1 MWEVGDASVKP
12 EIVEPNPGA
21 LIESLRAF
29 GYSLRTA
36 IADLIDNSISA
47 GSRNIHLA
55 FHWAGSDSYILLEDD
70 GGGMTEAV
78 LKEAMRL
85 GSRSPVEVRAPHDLG
100 RFGLGMKT
108 ASFSQCRR
116 LTVTSRMKGAKQI
129 TRRWDLDHVV
139 RRQKWEL
146 LAHPADGSETRLPTF
161 EHGTAVLWEC
171 MDRVVPPGTKAGDD
185 KRMHRYWEMAEE
197 VKQHLRV
204 VFHRCIE
211 GGSAPRIYFN
221 RNRLTPWD
229 PFKHGGFLNEENL
242 LLDGVA
248 VQVRAFVLPH
258 PSKLSPDE
266 QKEAEGLRGWPG
278 QQGFYVY
285 RADRLL
291 VAGDWL
297 GLGFLKEDHHRL
309 ARLQVVIPNSMDSA
323 WTIDV
328 RKSRAAPP
336 PALRERLHDLAK
348 ITRNRAA
355 DVFRHRGKL
364 IGKHAQ
370 DPGALWQR
378 RVKNNRVFF
387 TVNREHPLVVAAMGG
402 GAHDAVSGLL
412 RLLEETV
419 PAQTIVIDNSERPDS
434 ISKPFE
440 HADEAE
446 VMTVLR
452 QVYASL
458 RTVAMLDPAAAR
470 QRLSTMEVFSAYPT
484 LIAALPDNLSSGDS

>member
-1 MWEVGDASVKP
+1 MKS
-12 EIVEPNPGA
+12 EIVEPNPAA

-47 GSRNIHLA
+47 GASSIHLT
-55 FHWAGSDSYILLEDD
+55 FHWGGSDSYILLEDD
-70 GGGMTEAV
+70 GCGMTEAV
-78 LKEAMRL
+78 LREAMRL
-85 GSRSPVEVRAPHDLG
+85 GSRSPLEARGPHDLG
-100 RFGLGMKT
+100 RFGLGLKT

-116 LTVTSRMKGAKQI
+116 VTVTSRSTGARQI

-139 RRQKWEL
+139 RTQKWEL
-146 LAHPADGSETRLPTF
+146 LADPADGSASRLPRL

-171 MDRVVPPGTKAGDD
+171 MDRVVTPGTKVTDER
-185 KRMHRYWEMAEE
+185 RMHRYWEMAEE
-197 VKQHLRV
+197 VMLHLRV
-204 VFHRCIE
+204 VFHRCME
-211 GGSAPRIYFN
+211 GRGAPRIHFN
-221 RNRLTPWD
+221 KQRLAPWD
-229 PFKHGGFLNEENL
+229 PFKHGRFQNEETL
-242 LLDGVA
+242 LLDGDEVK
-248 VQVRAFVLPH
+248 VRAYVLQH
-258 PSKLSPDE
+258 PSKLTPDE
-266 QKEAEGLRGWPG
+266 QREAEGLRGWAA

-285 RADRLL
+285 RANRLL

-297 GLGFLKEDHHRL
+297 GLGFPKEDHHRL
-309 ARLQVVIPNSMDSA
+309 ARLQVDIPNSMDGA

-328 RKSRAAPP
+328 RKSRASPP

-364 IGKHAQ
+364 IGKRAH

-378 RVKNNRVFF
+378 RVKNDRVFF
-387 TVNREHPLVVAAMGG
+387 TVNREHPLVVAAMGSSG
-402 GAHDAVSGLL
+402 HDAVVNGLL

-434 ISKPFE
+434 ISRPFE

-446 VMTVLR
+446 VTTVMR

-458 RTVAMLDPAAAR
+458 RSVAKLDSGTAKQRILSMEAFSRYPALVAS
-470 QRLSTMEVFSAYPT
+470 LLDTP
-484 LIAALPDNLSSGDS
+484 SSGES